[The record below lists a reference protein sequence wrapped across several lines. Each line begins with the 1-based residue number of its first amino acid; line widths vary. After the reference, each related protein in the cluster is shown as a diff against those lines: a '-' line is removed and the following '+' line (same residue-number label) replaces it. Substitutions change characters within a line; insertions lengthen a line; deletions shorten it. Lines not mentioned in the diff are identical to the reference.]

1 MILKVFFQLA
11 VRFTILLIFFRDSPK
26 MVREYIRKTD
36 QINIA
41 PTPED
46 LLDAVREVVVQGV
59 KVRAVARKYGI
70 NHQTLGRYCS
80 KIPEEWKFF
89 LFQYICKN

>member
-1 MILKVFFQLA
+1 
-11 VRFTILLIFFRDSPK
+11 
-26 MVREYIRKTD
+26 MVRKYIRKTD
-36 QINIA
+36 QINKA

-46 LLDAVREVVVQGV
+46 LLDAVVVVVQGV

-70 NHQTLGRYCS
+70 NHQTLSRYCS

-89 LFQYICKN
+89 LFQYICRN